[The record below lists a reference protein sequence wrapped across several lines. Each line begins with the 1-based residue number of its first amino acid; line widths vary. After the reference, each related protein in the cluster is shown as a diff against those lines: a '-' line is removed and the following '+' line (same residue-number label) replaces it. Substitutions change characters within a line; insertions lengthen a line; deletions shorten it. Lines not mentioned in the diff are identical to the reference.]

1 MNEKTTETMLF
12 RMPRERSTA
21 SEVLI
26 SVYESM
32 REKGYDPINQIVG
45 YLISGDPTYITS
57 YNNAR
62 YRICSLQ
69 RDELVEELVRF
80 YIQDSGAG
88 CGGRNK
94 RRRSGQTMMRVLALD
109 VGDKRIGIAVSD
121 PLGITA
127 QGLETYNRTGDI
139 EKDAEYIANFAKKY
153 VPVRLLFGM
162 PRNMDGSYG
171 FQSEKVKEF
180 ADAVLKLWDGEH
192 AFFDERLTTVSAERV
207 LMEAELDWRKR
218 RKVVDKLAATII
230 LQGYLDSNPRL

>member
-1 MNEKTTETMLF
+1 
-12 RMPRERSTA
+12 
-21 SEVLI
+21 
-26 SVYESM
+26 
-32 REKGYDPINQIVG
+32 
-45 YLISGDPTYITS
+45 
-57 YNNAR
+57 
-62 YRICSLQ
+62 
-69 RDELVEELVRF
+69 
-80 YIQDSGAG
+80 
-88 CGGRNK
+88 
-94 RRRSGQTMMRVLALD
+94 MMRVLALD

-139 EKDAEYIANFAKKY
+139 EKDAEYIAGFAKKY
-153 VPVRLLFGM
+153 APVRLLFGM

-180 ADAVLKLWDGEH
+180 ADTVLKLWDGEH
-192 AFFDERLTTVSAERV
+192 AFLDERLTTVSAERV